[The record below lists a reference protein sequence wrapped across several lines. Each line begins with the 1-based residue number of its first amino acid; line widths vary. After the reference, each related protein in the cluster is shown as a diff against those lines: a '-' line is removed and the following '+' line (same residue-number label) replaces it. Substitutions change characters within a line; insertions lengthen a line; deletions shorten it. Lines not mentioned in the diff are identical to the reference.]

1 MGEVV
6 IGWVLGADLRDP
18 GLLEAYTEAR
28 ARFLRVLAEQFP
40 EYRWKTAYAE
50 RRVHLP
56 RGGLAAVGLL
66 EMAVDEALHRHWDF
80 AFTIVPN
87 ELLPHHR
94 PTAMGV
100 ASKALEAGVISTS
113 RLGSGEELIERI
125 VALALHLFGHFFGLP
140 HRDEGPMRPVSD
152 PEELRVEPFSE
163 AERAAVR
170 QYIENVVLVR
180 LEEIRPRWNAW
191 SFYLETFFQ
200 DPRAVLEAIW
210 EHRPWRM
217 PLFLGR
223 LTAAAA
229 VSTVYLLMS
238 SDAWALA
245 AHLTPGPLLLGTV
258 LALFAA
264 SLFLFLGQDVGALGH
279 ERAWR
284 EQLARARMV
293 LFGALFLGLAA
304 LWAVVLALTLLAA
317 WALPHSLLVAWA
329 GGTPRWSFALFAAMV
344 GVVAAALGGNLEEE
358 AELKAELFID
368 EEL

>member
-140 HRDEGPMRPVSD
+140 HRDAGPMRPVSD

-163 AERAAVR
+163 AERAVIR
-170 QYIENVVLVR
+170 HYIESVVLVR

-191 SFYLETFFQ
+191 SFYLETFLQ

-223 LTAAAA
+223 LTAASSVKSSTTAQSAA
-229 VSTVYLLMS
+229 SPRNRVPKSTMRARASCSRQARSWPRAPTSCPRKRKRLAAKSASTVPKRS
-238 SDAWALA
+238 G
-245 AHLTPGPLLLGTV
+245 PGV
-258 LALFAA
+258 RCA
-264 SLFLFLGQDVGALGH
+264 
-279 ERAWR
+279 
-284 EQLARARMV
+284 ARAQ
-293 LFGALFLGLAA
+293 A
-304 LWAVVLALTLLAA
+304 
-317 WALPHSLLVAWA
+317 S
-329 GGTPRWSFALFAAMV
+329 
-344 GVVAAALGGNLEEE
+344 
-358 AELKAELFID
+358 ELIKR
-368 EEL
+368 